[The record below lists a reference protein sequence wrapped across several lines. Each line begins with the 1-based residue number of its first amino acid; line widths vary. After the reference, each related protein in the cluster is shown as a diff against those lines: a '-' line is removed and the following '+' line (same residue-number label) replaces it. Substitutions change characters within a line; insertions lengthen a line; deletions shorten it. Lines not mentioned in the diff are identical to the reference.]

1 MRSRSGALVAALS
14 ASTLATGVTQISVP
28 LELRQLHASPTE
40 TGIAL
45 SMFGLGMFLFE
56 WVWGALADRV
66 GYRLPLV
73 VSQMLYAGGIVLLA
87 SARSVPLIAVSY
99 LLASGMMVAAGPLG
113 RSFLGT
119 TLPPRL
125 RATGLAFIASQWIVA
140 GAIGSGV
147 GGQLI
152 EHFPIRN
159 VLYGASVLPLIA
171 ALLLLLVFSG
181 YRETR
186 GIWSQ
191 GEEEPAPVPAARGES
206 FMRVMVLTAGIVLLF
221 EIGSGGELAL
231 LPLLATN
238 QLNMSAATAGTVMFI
253 VGLLAGLLLVPGGMA
268 SDRWGKRRTMAIGG
282 VLSAAGFVAYAVA
295 GSFWAVI
302 VGAAL
307 RAIGSA
313 LVWPAVTAWIS
324 ESAPH
329 RRHALAMGIFG
340 EFANL
345 GVTLGPV
352 AGGLA
357 WSAAGIQAAFF
368 TYAVT
373 AVLVAVVSAI
383 AVSGRVRAPGPVGAI
398 EA

>member
-268 SDRWGKRRTMAIGG
+268 SDRWGKRRTMAMGG

-295 GSFWAVI
+295 GSFGAVI

-340 EFANL
+340 EFENL

>member
-73 VSQMLYAGGIVLLA
+73 LSQVLYAGGIVLLA
-87 SARSVPLIAVSY
+87 SSRSVPLIAVAY

-171 ALLLLLVFSG
+171 ALLLLLVFMG
-181 YRETR
+181 YKETR
-186 GIWSQ
+186 GIWSR
-191 GEEEPAPVPAARGES
+191 GEQPAPARAQPGES
-206 FMRVMVLTAGIVLLF
+206 FMRVMVLTAAIVLLF

-302 VGAAL
+302 FGAAL

-340 EFANL
+340 EFENL

-398 EA
+398 QT

>member
-1 MRSRSGALVAALS
+1 
-14 ASTLATGVTQISVP
+14 
-28 LELRQLHASPTE
+28 
-40 TGIAL
+40 
-45 SMFGLGMFLFE
+45 GLGMFLFE
-56 WVWGALADRV
+56 RVWGALADRV

-73 VSQMLYAGGIVLLA
+73 LSQVLYAGGIVLLA
-87 SARSVPLIAVSY
+87 SSRSVPLIAVAY

-171 ALLLLLVFSG
+171 ALLLLLVFMG
-181 YRETR
+181 YKETR
-186 GIWSQ
+186 GIWSR
-191 GEEEPAPVPAARGES
+191 GEQPAPARAQPGES
-206 FMRVMVLTAGIVLLF
+206 FMRG
-221 EIGSGGELAL
+221 
-231 LPLLATN
+231 
-238 QLNMSAATAGTVMFI
+238 
-253 VGLLAGLLLVPGGMA
+253 
-268 SDRWGKRRTMAIGG
+268 
-282 VLSAAGFVAYAVA
+282 
-295 GSFWAVI
+295 
-302 VGAAL
+302 
-307 RAIGSA
+307 
-313 LVWPAVTAWIS
+313 PAVTAWIS

-340 EFANL
+340 EFENL

-398 EA
+398 

>member
-1 MRSRSGALVAALS
+1 LRSRSGALVAALS

-40 TGIAL
+40 IGIAL

-73 VSQMLYAGGIVLLA
+73 VSQVLYAGGIVLLA

-191 GEEEPAPVPAARGES
+191 GGQEPAPVPAARGES

-238 QLNMSAATAGTVMFI
+238 QLNMSAASAGTVMFI

-295 GSFWAVI
+295 GSFWTVI

-340 EFANL
+340 EFENL

-373 AVLVAVVSAI
+373 AVLVAVISAI
-383 AVSGRVRAPGPVGAI
+383 AVSGRVQTVQPIGAT